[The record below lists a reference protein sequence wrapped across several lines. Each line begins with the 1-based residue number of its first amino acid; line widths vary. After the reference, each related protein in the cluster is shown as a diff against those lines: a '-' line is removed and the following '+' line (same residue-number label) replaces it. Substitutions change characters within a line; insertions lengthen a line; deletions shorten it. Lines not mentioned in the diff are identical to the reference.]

1 MSFSREPVEIAG
13 AGGWRLRGE
22 WLLPASARAVVI
34 AGHAMM
40 VDRRTLDRPRGDGLV
55 SHLANAGAAVL
66 WPDLRGHGASGP
78 RADAGGN
85 WGYDDLVADV
95 APLLDAARAR
105 FPGLPVYTV
114 GHSLF
119 GHVMLAHLG
128 RQTLTGPSAPPSFGG
143 GPAPAL
149 DGHVMLA
156 ANVCNPGWRKRPKT
170 YLQKGALIES
180 MGLFC
185 KVVGRVP
192 VRALKQG
199 TDDEPRGYAEDFV
212 RIWRSKRW
220 LSRDGFD
227 YWAAMSRIETPC
239 LAIVGAADQLFCPPD
254 DAREVAER
262 LPRCTFEVVGRAS
275 GLAVD
280 PGHMGLVLDERCRPM
295 WDRVAAFVTS
305 MRAVSAATR

>member
-1 MSFSREPVEIAG
+1 MTFSREPVEIAG

-22 WLLPASARAVVI
+22 WLLPASARAVVV

-78 RADAGGN
+78 RAEAGGN

-95 APLLDAARAR
+95 APLLEAARTR
-105 FPGLPVYTV
+105 FSGLPLYTV

-119 GHVMLAHLG
+119 GHVMLAYLG
-128 RQTLTGPSAPPSFGG
+128 RHPGT
-143 GPAPAL
+143 AL

-156 ANVCNPGWRKRPKT
+156 GNVCNPGWRKRPKS
-170 YLQKGALIES
+170 YLQKGALLET
-180 MGLFC
+180 MGLLGKSF
-185 KVVGRVP
+185 GRVP

-199 TDDEPRGYAEDFV
+199 SDDESRGYAEDLV
-212 RIWRSKRW
+212 RFWRTKRW

-227 YWAAMSRIETPC
+227 YWAALSRIETPC
-239 LAIVGAADQLFCPPD
+239 LAVVGADDRFFCPPD

-262 LPRCTFEVVGRAS
+262 LPNRIFEIVGRAS

-295 WDRVAAFVTS
+295 WDRVATFVTS
-305 MRAVSAATR
+305 ARAVSAASR